1 MSVSSP
7 TADFFLSGRLHALR
21 EPVYT
26 QREAEMAAGQG
37 SYHIPTR
44 DTAFSTT
51 AMDQMKKKNSAHES
65 DC

>member
-1 MSVSSP
+1 MS
-7 TADFFLSGRLHALR
+7 TTTDLFLYGRLHALR

-37 SYHIPTR
+37 SYHIPPS
-44 DTAFSTT
+44 DAAHSTA
-51 AMDQMKKKNSAHES
+51 AIERVKKKHSTCERIS